1 MRPTCPS
8 RQTGGRRACP
18 PASYRC
24 RGGASHR
31 PRYARHGPRGRQ
43 GARGCRIISPSATGV
58 ALVGPGGG
66 RLETQGEVEHILRT
80 CVEDA
85 MVRHGD
91 LCRLTRWHG
100 GEKKCLLLHD
110 VAITQKLIGKVVEVG
125 QVRESQLV
133 AERKGARRSV
143 PVGENSRSIDCLHLS
158 QFGRPRT
165 VGRDDSVVEEIALKP
180 SPTNSVGL

>member
-1 MRPTCPS
+1 MGLV
-8 RQTGGRRACP
+8 GGKGRARLQDHL
-18 PASYRC
+18 AL
-24 RGGASHR
+24 GN
-31 PRYARHGPRGRQ
+31 
-43 GARGCRIISPSATGV
+43 GV

-100 GEKKCLLLHD
+100 RERKRLLLHD

-133 AERKGARRSV
+133 AKRKGARRSV
-143 PVGENSRSIDCLHLS
+143 PVGESSRSIDCLHLS

-165 VGRDDSVVEEIALKP
+165 VGRDDSVVEEIALEAVADKLGGIVVVARHP
-180 SPTNSVGL
+180 VVETILRTHATQEV